1 MGQRTQ
7 IIVIKENNKG
17 EVRKTV
23 WHHQWGF
30 GRIMYLALM
39 SLYIGDYNKDTWAEG
54 YDFFNTSFPLI
65 PKLINVT
72 DEIPKDI
79 LGQANVDNLAS
90 IRRVIDYCD
99 NNNGAMVVYIKENP
113 TENYLTSQFKVG
125 FLMGLE
131 DEYYTSTYDNKTYNK
146 RNIGEK
152 PFSRWLTP
160 VEYGRINGGNKY
172 SDENFT
178 EMVYK
183 FCEYFEIETLKEDKS
198 VEEDKKESQ
207 ETNDGDTDK
216 TDSADDSNS
225 SDEEGKAVT
234 DFHKQWEVIENNI
247 RTALDKKPSDCDK
260 KLSNNEEIYATED
273 VLGRRLITRI
283 QMGLFDVADGEI
295 SEIKVVDGQIYF
307 HWNFYDG
314 GWYTRDGL
322 LREEARK
329 LIDGITDQ
337 EILIG
342 INRCKNGKK

>member
-72 DEIPKDI
+72 DEVPKDI
-79 LGQANVDNLAS
+79 LEQANVNDLAS
-90 IRRVIDYCD
+90 IRQVIDYCD

-113 TENYLTSQFKVG
+113 TNYMTSQFKVG

-172 SDENFT
+172 SDENFI

-183 FCEYFEIETLKEDKS
+183 FCEYFKIETLKDDKS
-198 VEEDKKESQ
+198 VEENKKESQ
-207 ETNDGDTDK
+207 ETNDGETDK
-216 TDSADDSNS
+216 TDSADDNDASNKTDS
-225 SDEEGKAVT
+225 SD
-234 DFHKQWEVIENNI
+234 
-247 RTALDKKPSDCDK
+247 
-260 KLSNNEEIYATED
+260 NNEKIYTPEE

-283 QMGLFDVADGEI
+283 QMGPFYAENGEI
-295 SEIKVVDGQIYF
+295 TKIKVVDGQTYF
-307 HWNFYDG
+307 YWYFYDY
-314 GWYTRDGL
+314 GWNTLDE

-329 LIDGITDQ
+329 LIDSLTDR
-337 EILIG
+337 EKMLIG
-342 INRCKNGKK
+342 INRCKNEKK

>member
-72 DEIPKDI
+72 DEVPKDI
-79 LGQANVDNLAS
+79 LEQANVNDLAS
-90 IRRVIDYCD
+90 IRQVIDYCD

-113 TENYLTSQFKVG
+113 TNYMTSQFKVG

-131 DEYYTSTYDNKTYNK
+131 DEYYTSTYDNETYNE

-152 PFSRWLTP
+152 AFSRWLTP
-160 VEYGRINGGNKY
+160 VEYGRINGGNEY
-172 SDENFT
+172 SDEDFI

-183 FCEYFEIETLKEDKS
+183 FCEYFEIDTIKEDKP
-198 VEEDKKESQ
+198 VEENEKKTPE
-207 ETNDGDTDK
+207 
-216 TDSADDSNS
+216 TDSADTNNS
-225 SDEEGKAVT
+225 SDNTDSIDNDEGAYT
-234 DFHKQWEVIENNI
+234 
-247 RTALDKKPSDCDK
+247 
-260 KLSNNEEIYATED
+260 TED

-283 QMGLFDVADGEI
+283 QMGPFDAADGEI
-295 SEIKVVDGQIYF
+295 TKIKVVDGQTYF
-307 HWNFYDG
+307 YWNFYDY
-314 GWYTRDGL
+314 GWNTLDE

>member
-39 SLYIGDYNKDTWAEG
+39 SLYIGDYNKDTWADG

-72 DEIPKDI
+72 DEVPKDI
-79 LGQANVDNLAS
+79 LEQANVNDLAS
-90 IRRVIDYCD
+90 IRQVIDYCD

-131 DEYYTSTYDNKTYNK
+131 DEYYTSTYDNETYNE

-152 PFSRWLTP
+152 AFSRWLTP

-172 SDENFT
+172 SDEDFI

-198 VEEDKKESQ
+198 VEENKKESQ
-207 ETNDGDTDK
+207 ETNDGETDK
-216 TDSADDSNS
+216 TDSADDNNS
-225 SDEEGKAVT
+225 SDNTNSIDNDEKIYTPEE
-234 DFHKQWEVIENNI
+234 
-247 RTALDKKPSDCDK
+247 
-260 KLSNNEEIYATED
+260 

-283 QMGLFDVADGEI
+283 QMGPFDAEDGEI
-295 SEIKVVDGQIYF
+295 TKIKVVDGQTYF
-307 HWNFYDG
+307 YWNFYG
-314 GWYTRDGL
+314 CGWYTRDEL
-322 LREEARK
+322 CEEARK
-329 LIDGITDQ
+329 LIDSLTDR
-337 EILIG
+337 EKMLIG
-342 INRCKNGKK
+342 INRCKNEKK

>member
-72 DEIPKDI
+72 DDVPKDI
-79 LGQANVDNLAS
+79 LEQANVNDLAS
-90 IRRVIDYCD
+90 IRQVIDYCD

-172 SDENFT
+172 SDEDFI

-198 VEEDKKESQ
+198 VEENKKESQ
-207 ETNDGDTDK
+207 ETNDGKTDK
-216 TDSADDSNS
+216 TDSADDNNS
-225 SDEEGKAVT
+225 SDNTNSIDDNEKIYTPEE
-234 DFHKQWEVIENNI
+234 
-247 RTALDKKPSDCDK
+247 
-260 KLSNNEEIYATED
+260 

-283 QMGLFDVADGEI
+283 QMGPFDADDGEI
-295 SEIKVVDGQIYF
+295 TKIKVVDGQTYF
-307 HWNFYDG
+307 YWNFYG
-314 GWYTRDGL
+314 CGWYTRDEL
-322 LREEARK
+322 CEEARK

>member
-23 WHHQWGF
+23 WHHQCGF

-72 DEIPKDI
+72 DEVPKDI
-79 LGQANVDNLAS
+79 LEQANVNDLAS
-90 IRRVIDYCD
+90 IRQVIDYCD

-113 TENYLTSQFKVG
+113 TNYMTSQFKVG

-172 SDENFT
+172 SDENFI

-183 FCEYFEIETLKEDKS
+183 FCEYFKIETLKEDKP
-198 VEEDKKESQ
+198 VEENKKESQ
-207 ETNDGDTDK
+207 ETNDGETDK
-216 TDSADDSNS
+216 TDSADTNNS
-225 SDEEGKAVT
+225 SED
-234 DFHKQWEVIENNI
+234 NN
-247 RTALDKKPSDCDK
+247 SDDA
-260 KLSNNEEIYATED
+260 EEIYTTED
-273 VLGRRLITRI
+273 VLGRRLMTRI
-283 QMGLFDVADGEI
+283 QMGPFDNEVGEI
-295 SEIKVVDGQIYF
+295 TKIKVVRTPGGSQIYF
-307 HWNFYDG
+307 YWNFYG
-314 GWYTRDGL
+314 CGWYTRDEL
-322 LREEARK
+322 CEDARK

-342 INRCKNGKK
+342 ANCKNEKK

>member
-72 DEIPKDI
+72 DEVPKDI
-79 LGQANVDNLAS
+79 LEQANVNDLAS
-90 IRRVIDYCD
+90 IRQVIDYCD

-113 TENYLTSQFKVG
+113 TNYMTSQFKVG
-125 FLMGLE
+125 FLMGFE
-131 DEYYTSTYDNKTYNK
+131 DEYCTSTYDNKTYNK

-160 VEYGRINGGNKY
+160 VEYGRINGGNEY
-172 SDENFT
+172 SDEDFI

-183 FCEYFEIETLKEDKS
+183 FCEYFDIETIKEDKS
-198 VEEDKKESQ
+198 VEENKKESQ
-207 ETNDGDTDK
+207 ETNDGETDK
-216 TDSADDSNS
+216 TDSADDNDASNKTDS
-225 SDEEGKAVT
+225 SD
-234 DFHKQWEVIENNI
+234 
-247 RTALDKKPSDCDK
+247 
-260 KLSNNEEIYATED
+260 NNEKIYTPEE

-283 QMGLFDVADGEI
+283 QMGPFDADDGEI
-295 SEIKVVDGQIYF
+295 IKIKVVDGQTYF
-307 HWNFYDG
+307 YWNFYDY
-314 GWYTRDGL
+314 GWYTLDE

-329 LIDGITDQ
+329 LIDSLTDR
-337 EILIG
+337 EKMLIG

>member
-72 DEIPKDI
+72 DGVPKDI
-79 LGQANVDNLAS
+79 LEQANVNDLAS
-90 IRRVIDYCD
+90 IRQVIDYCD

-172 SDENFT
+172 SDEDFI

-183 FCEYFEIETLKEDKS
+183 FCEYFEIDTIKEDKP
-198 VEEDKKESQ
+198 VEENEKESQ
-207 ETNDGDTDK
+207 ETNDGKTDK
-216 TDSADDSNS
+216 TDSADDNNS
-225 SDEEGKAVT
+225 SDNTNSIDDNEKIYTPEE
-234 DFHKQWEVIENNI
+234 
-247 RTALDKKPSDCDK
+247 
-260 KLSNNEEIYATED
+260 

-283 QMGLFDVADGEI
+283 QMGPFDAEDGEI
-295 SEIKVVDGQIYF
+295 TKIKVVDGQTYF
-307 HWNFYDG
+307 YWNFYG
-314 GWYTRDGL
+314 CGWYTRDEL
-322 LREEARK
+322 CEEARK
-329 LIDGITDQ
+329 LIDGITGQ

>member
-72 DEIPKDI
+72 DEVPKDI
-79 LGQANVDNLAS
+79 LEQANVNDLAS
-90 IRRVIDYCD
+90 IRQVIDYCD

-113 TENYLTSQFKVG
+113 TNYMTSQFKVG

-131 DEYYTSTYDNKTYNK
+131 DEYYTSTYDNTTYNK

-172 SDENFT
+172 SDENFI

-183 FCEYFEIETLKEDKS
+183 FCEYFEIEALKEDKS
-198 VEEDKKESQ
+198 VEENKKESQ
-207 ETNDGDTDK
+207 ETNDGETDK
-216 TDSADDSNS
+216 TDSADDNDASNKTDS
-225 SDEEGKAVT
+225 SD
-234 DFHKQWEVIENNI
+234 
-247 RTALDKKPSDCDK
+247 
-260 KLSNNEEIYATED
+260 NNEKIYTPEE
-273 VLGRRLITRI
+273 VLGRSLRVNI
-283 QMGLFDVADGEI
+283 QKGIFANEVGEI
-295 SEIKVVDGQIYF
+295 SKIKVVDGKIYF
-307 HWNFYDG
+307 YWDFFYG
-314 GWYTRDGL
+314 CGWYTRDR

-342 INRCKNGKK
+342 INRCKNEKK

>member
-72 DEIPKDI
+72 DEVPKDI
-79 LGQANVDNLAS
+79 LEQANVNDLAS
-90 IRRVIDYCD
+90 IRQVIDYCD

-113 TENYLTSQFKVG
+113 TNYMTSQFKVG

-131 DEYYTSTYDNKTYNK
+131 DEYYTSTYDDKIYNK

-172 SDENFT
+172 SDENFI

-183 FCEYFEIETLKEDKS
+183 FCEYFKIETLKEDKS
-198 VEEDKKESQ
+198 VEENEKESQ
-207 ETNDGDTDK
+207 ETNDGETDK
-216 TDSADDSNS
+216 TDSADDNDASNKTDS
-225 SDEEGKAVT
+225 SDNNEKIYTPE
-234 DFHKQWEVIENNI
+234 EVI
-247 RTALDKKPSDCDK
+247 
-260 KLSNNEEIYATED
+260 
-273 VLGRRLITRI
+273 GRKLITRI
-283 QMGLFDVADGEI
+283 QMGPFYAENGEI
-295 SEIKVVDGQIYF
+295 TKIKVVDGQTYF
-307 HWNFYDG
+307 YWYFYDY
-314 GWYTRDGL
+314 GWNTLDE

-329 LIDGITDQ
+329 LIDSLTDR
-337 EILIG
+337 EKMLIG
-342 INRCKNGKK
+342 INRCKNEKK

>member
-39 SLYIGDYNKDTWAEG
+39 SLYIGDYNKDTWADG

-79 LGQANVDNLAS
+79 LEQVNVNDLAS

-113 TENYLTSQFKVG
+113 TENYLNSQFKVG

-178 EMVYK
+178 EMIYK

-198 VEEDKKESQ
+198 VEENKKENQ
-207 ETNDGDTDK
+207 ETNDGETDK

-225 SDEEGKAVT
+225 SDEDGKVIT

-247 RTALDKKPSDCDK
+247 RTGLDKKP
-260 KLSNNEEIYATED
+260 SNNEEIYTPED

>member
-72 DEIPKDI
+72 DDVPKDI
-79 LGQANVDNLAS
+79 LEQANVNDLAS
-90 IRRVIDYCD
+90 IRQVIDYCD

-160 VEYGRINGGNKY
+160 VEYGRINGGNEY
-172 SDENFT
+172 SDEDFI

-198 VEEDKKESQ
+198 VEENKKESQ
-207 ETNDGDTDK
+207 ETNDGKTDK
-216 TDSADDSNS
+216 TDSADTNNS
-225 SDEEGKAVT
+225 SED
-234 DFHKQWEVIENNI
+234 NN
-247 RTALDKKPSDCDK
+247 SDDA
-260 KLSNNEEIYATED
+260 EEIYTTED
-273 VLGRRLITRI
+273 VLSRRLMTRI
-283 QMGLFDVADGEI
+283 QMGPFDSEVGEI
-295 SEIKVVDGQIYF
+295 TKIKVVRTHGGSQIYF
-307 HWNFYDG
+307 YWNFYG
-314 GWYTRDGL
+314 CGWYTRDEL
-322 LREEARK
+322 CEDARK

-342 INRCKNGKK
+342 ANCKNEKK

>member
-72 DEIPKDI
+72 DEVPKDI
-79 LGQANVDNLAS
+79 LEQANVNDLAS
-90 IRRVIDYCD
+90 IRQVIDYCD

-113 TENYLTSQFKVG
+113 TNYMTSQFKVG

-131 DEYYTSTYDNKTYNK
+131 DEYYTSTYDNETYNE

-152 PFSRWLTP
+152 AFSRWLTP
-160 VEYGRINGGNKY
+160 VEYGRINGGNEY
-172 SDENFT
+172 SDESFI
-178 EMVYK
+178 EMIYK

-198 VEEDKKESQ
+198 VEENKKKTPE
-207 ETNDGDTDK
+207 
-216 TDSADDSNS
+216 TDSADTNYS
-225 SDEEGKAVT
+225 SDNT
-234 DFHKQWEVIENNI
+234 DAIDN
-247 RTALDKKPSDCDK
+247 D
-260 KLSNNEEIYATED
+260 EEIYTPEE

-283 QMGLFDVADGEI
+283 QMGLFDVSDGEI

>member
-172 SDENFT
+172 SDENFI

-183 FCEYFEIETLKEDKS
+183 FCEYFKIETLKEDKS
-198 VEEDKKESQ
+198 VEENKKESQ
-207 ETNDGDTDK
+207 ETNDGETDK
-216 TDSADDSNS
+216 TDSADDNDASNKTDS
-225 SDEEGKAVT
+225 SD
-234 DFHKQWEVIENNI
+234 
-247 RTALDKKPSDCDK
+247 
-260 KLSNNEEIYATED
+260 NNEKIYTPEE

-283 QMGLFDVADGEI
+283 QMGPFYAENGEI
-295 SEIKVVDGQIYF
+295 TKIKVVDGQTYF
-307 HWNFYDG
+307 YWYFYDY
-314 GWYTRDGL
+314 GWNTLDE

-329 LIDGITDQ
+329 LIDSLTDR
-337 EILIG
+337 EKMLIG
-342 INRCKNGKK
+342 INRCKNEKK

>member
-72 DEIPKDI
+72 DEVPKDI
-79 LGQANVDNLAS
+79 LEQANVNDLAS
-90 IRRVIDYCD
+90 IRQVIDYCD

-172 SDENFT
+172 SDEDFI

-183 FCEYFEIETLKEDKS
+183 FCEYFDIETIKEDKS
-198 VEEDKKESQ
+198 VKEHEKESQ
-207 ETNDGDTDK
+207 ETNDGKTDK
-216 TDSADDSNS
+216 TDSADDNNSFDNTDS
-225 SDEEGKAVT
+225 SDA
-234 DFHKQWEVIENNI
+234 
-247 RTALDKKPSDCDK
+247 
-260 KLSNNEEIYATED
+260 EEI
-273 VLGRRLITRI
+273 
-283 QMGLFDVADGEI
+283 F
-295 SEIKVVDGQIYF
+295 K
-307 HWNFYDG
+307 
-314 GWYTRDGL
+314 
-322 LREEARK
+322 
-329 LIDGITDQ
+329 
-337 EILIG
+337 
-342 INRCKNGKK
+342 

>member
-72 DEIPKDI
+72 DEVPKDI
-79 LGQANVDNLAS
+79 LEQANVNDLAS
-90 IRRVIDYCD
+90 IRQVIDYCD

-125 FLMGLE
+125 FLMGFE
-131 DEYYTSTYDNKTYNK
+131 DEYCTSTYDNKTYNK

-172 SDENFT
+172 SDEDFI

-183 FCEYFEIETLKEDKS
+183 FCEYFDIETIKEDKS
-198 VEEDKKESQ
+198 VEENKKESQ
-207 ETNDGDTDK
+207 ETNDGETDK
-216 TDSADDSNS
+216 TDSADDNDASNKTDS
-225 SDEEGKAVT
+225 SD
-234 DFHKQWEVIENNI
+234 
-247 RTALDKKPSDCDK
+247 
-260 KLSNNEEIYATED
+260 NNEKIYTPEE

-283 QMGLFDVADGEI
+283 QMGPFDVDNGEI
-295 SEIKVVDGQIYF
+295 TKIKVVDGQTYF
-307 HWNFYDG
+307 YWNFYDY
-314 GWYTRDGL
+314 GWYTLDE

-329 LIDGITDQ
+329 LIDSLTDR
-337 EILIG
+337 EKMLIG

>member
-72 DEIPKDI
+72 DDVPKDI
-79 LGQANVDNLAS
+79 LEQANVNDLAS
-90 IRRVIDYCD
+90 IRQVIDYCD

-172 SDENFT
+172 SDENFI

-183 FCEYFEIETLKEDKS
+183 FCEYFKIETLKEDKS
-198 VEEDKKESQ
+198 VEENKKESQ
-207 ETNDGDTDK
+207 ETNDGETDK
-216 TDSADDSNS
+216 TDSADDNDASNKTDS
-225 SDEEGKAVT
+225 SD
-234 DFHKQWEVIENNI
+234 
-247 RTALDKKPSDCDK
+247 
-260 KLSNNEEIYATED
+260 NNEKIYTPEE

-283 QMGLFDVADGEI
+283 QMGPFYAENGEI
-295 SEIKVVDGQIYF
+295 TKIKVVDGQTYF
-307 HWNFYDG
+307 YWYFYDY
-314 GWYTRDGL
+314 GWNTLDE

-329 LIDGITDQ
+329 LIDSLTDR
-337 EILIG
+337 EKMLIG
-342 INRCKNGKK
+342 INRCKNEKK

>member
-172 SDENFT
+172 SDENFI

-183 FCEYFEIETLKEDKS
+183 FCEYFEIDTIKEDKP
-198 VEEDKKESQ
+198 VEENEKESQ
-207 ETNDGDTDK
+207 ETNDGKTDK
-216 TDSADDSNS
+216 TDSADDNNS
-225 SDEEGKAVT
+225 SDNTNSIDDNEKIYTPEE
-234 DFHKQWEVIENNI
+234 
-247 RTALDKKPSDCDK
+247 
-260 KLSNNEEIYATED
+260 

-283 QMGLFDVADGEI
+283 QMGPFDADDGEI
-295 SEIKVVDGQIYF
+295 TKIKVVDGQTYF
-307 HWNFYDG
+307 YWNFYG
-314 GWYTRDGL
+314 CGWYTRDEL
-322 LREEARK
+322 CEEARK

>member
-1 MGQRTQ
+1 MRQRTQ

-178 EMVYK
+178 EMIYK

-198 VEEDKKESQ
+198 VEENKKESQ
-207 ETNDGDTDK
+207 ETNDGETDK

-225 SDEEGKAVT
+225 SDNTDAIDNDEGAYT
-234 DFHKQWEVIENNI
+234 
-247 RTALDKKPSDCDK
+247 
-260 KLSNNEEIYATED
+260 TED
-273 VLGRRLITRI
+273 VLGRSLMTNI
-283 QMGLFDVADGEI
+283 QKGLFANEVGEI
-295 SEIKVVDGQIYF
+295 SKIKVVDGKIYF
-307 HWNFYDG
+307 YWDFFYDG

>member
-72 DEIPKDI
+72 DEVPKDI
-79 LGQANVDNLAS
+79 LEQANVNDLAS
-90 IRRVIDYCD
+90 IRQVIDYCD

-172 SDENFT
+172 SDEDFI

-198 VEEDKKESQ
+198 VEENKKESQ
-207 ETNDGDTDK
+207 ETNDGETDK
-216 TDSADDSNS
+216 TDSADDNDASNKTDS
-225 SDEEGKAVT
+225 ADDNEKIYTPEE
-234 DFHKQWEVIENNI
+234 
-247 RTALDKKPSDCDK
+247 
-260 KLSNNEEIYATED
+260 

-283 QMGLFDVADGEI
+283 QMGPFDAENGEI
-295 SEIKVVDGQIYF
+295 TKIKVVDGQTYF
-307 HWNFYDG
+307 YWNFYG
-314 GWYTRDGL
+314 CGWYTRDEL
-322 LREEARK
+322 CEEARK
-329 LIDGITDQ
+329 LIDSLTDR
-337 EILIG
+337 EKMLIG
-342 INRCKNGKK
+342 INRCKNEKK

>member
-72 DEIPKDI
+72 DGVPKDI
-79 LGQANVDNLAS
+79 LEQANVNDLAS
-90 IRRVIDYCD
+90 IRQVIDYCD

-131 DEYYTSTYDNKTYNK
+131 DEYYTSTSDNKTYNK

-172 SDENFT
+172 SDEDFI

-198 VEEDKKESQ
+198 VEENKKESQ
-207 ETNDGDTDK
+207 ETNDGKTDK
-216 TDSADDSNS
+216 TDSADDNNS
-225 SDEEGKAVT
+225 SDNTNSIDDNEKIYTPEE
-234 DFHKQWEVIENNI
+234 
-247 RTALDKKPSDCDK
+247 
-260 KLSNNEEIYATED
+260 

-283 QMGLFDVADGEI
+283 QMGPFDADDGEI
-295 SEIKVVDGQIYF
+295 TKIKVVDGQTYF
-307 HWNFYDG
+307 YWNFYG
-314 GWYTRDGL
+314 CGWYTRDEL
-322 LREEARK
+322 CEEARK

>member
-72 DEIPKDI
+72 DEVPKDI
-79 LGQANVDNLAS
+79 LEQANVNDLAS
-90 IRRVIDYCD
+90 IRQVIDYCD

-172 SDENFT
+172 SDENFI

-183 FCEYFEIETLKEDKS
+183 FCEYFKIETLKEDKS
-198 VEEDKKESQ
+198 VEENKKESQ
-207 ETNDGDTDK
+207 ETNDGETDK
-216 TDSADDSNS
+216 TDSADDNNS
-225 SDEEGKAVT
+225 SDNANSIDNDEGAYT
-234 DFHKQWEVIENNI
+234 
-247 RTALDKKPSDCDK
+247 
-260 KLSNNEEIYATED
+260 TED
-273 VLGRRLITRI
+273 ALGWHHRPRNTYR
-283 QMGLFDVADGEI
+283 
-295 SEIKVVDGQIYF
+295 
-307 HWNFYDG
+307 N
-314 GWYTRDGL
+314 
-322 LREEARK
+322 
-329 LIDGITDQ
+329 
-337 EILIG
+337 
-342 INRCKNGKK
+342 

>member
-39 SLYIGDYNKDTWAEG
+39 SLYIGDYNKDTWADG

-72 DEIPKDI
+72 DGVPKDI
-79 LGQANVDNLAS
+79 LEQANVNDLAS
-90 IRRVIDYCD
+90 IRQVIDYCD

-113 TENYLTSQFKVG
+113 TDNYLTSQFKVG

-131 DEYYTSTYDNKTYNK
+131 DEYYTSTSDNKTYNK

-172 SDENFT
+172 SDEDFI

-183 FCEYFEIETLKEDKS
+183 FCEYFEIDTIKEDKP
-198 VEEDKKESQ
+198 VEENEKESQ
-207 ETNDGDTDK
+207 ETNDGKTDK
-216 TDSADDSNS
+216 TDSADDNNS
-225 SDEEGKAVT
+225 SDNTNSIDDNEKIYTPEE
-234 DFHKQWEVIENNI
+234 
-247 RTALDKKPSDCDK
+247 
-260 KLSNNEEIYATED
+260 

-283 QMGLFDVADGEI
+283 QMGPFDADDGEI
-295 SEIKVVDGQIYF
+295 TKIKVVDGQTYF
-307 HWNFYDG
+307 YWNFYG
-314 GWYTRDGL
+314 CGWYTRDEL
-322 LREEARK
+322 CEEARK

-342 INRCKNGKK
+342 INRCKNEKK

>member
-72 DEIPKDI
+72 DEVPKDI
-79 LGQANVDNLAS
+79 LEQANVNDLAS
-90 IRRVIDYCD
+90 IRQVIDYCD

-125 FLMGLE
+125 FLMGFE
-131 DEYYTSTYDNKTYNK
+131 DEYCTSTYDNKTYNK

-172 SDENFT
+172 SDENFI

-183 FCEYFEIETLKEDKS
+183 FCEYFKIETLKEDKS
-198 VEEDKKESQ
+198 VEENKKESQ
-207 ETNDGDTDK
+207 ETNDGETDK
-216 TDSADDSNS
+216 TDSADDNDASNKTDS
-225 SDEEGKAVT
+225 SD
-234 DFHKQWEVIENNI
+234 
-247 RTALDKKPSDCDK
+247 
-260 KLSNNEEIYATED
+260 NNEKIYTPEE

-283 QMGLFDVADGEI
+283 QMGPFDTDEGEI
-295 SEIKVVDGQIYF
+295 TKIKVVDGQTYF
-307 HWNFYDG
+307 YWNFYDY
-314 GWYTRDGL
+314 GWYTLDE

-329 LIDGITDQ
+329 LIDSLTDR
-337 EILIG
+337 EKMLIG
-342 INRCKNGKK
+342 INRCKNEKK

>member
-72 DEIPKDI
+72 DEVPKDI
-79 LGQANVDNLAS
+79 LEQANVNDLAS
-90 IRRVIDYCD
+90 IRQVIDYCD

-172 SDENFT
+172 SDENFI

-183 FCEYFEIETLKEDKS
+183 FCEYFKIETLKEDKS
-198 VEEDKKESQ
+198 VEENKKESQ
-207 ETNDGDTDK
+207 ETNDGKTDK
-216 TDSADDSNS
+216 TDSADDNDASNKTDS
-225 SDEEGKAVT
+225 SD
-234 DFHKQWEVIENNI
+234 
-247 RTALDKKPSDCDK
+247 
-260 KLSNNEEIYATED
+260 NNEKIYIPEE

-283 QMGLFDVADGEI
+283 QMGPFYAENGEI
-295 SEIKVVDGQIYF
+295 TKIKVVDGQTYF
-307 HWNFYDG
+307 YWYFYDY
-314 GWYTRDGL
+314 GWNTLDE

-329 LIDGITDQ
+329 LIDSLTDR
-337 EILIG
+337 EKMLIG
-342 INRCKNGKK
+342 INRCKNEKK

>member
-17 EVRKTV
+17 EVRRTV
-23 WHHQWGF
+23 WHHQWGY

-79 LGQANVDNLAS
+79 LEQANVDNLAS

-113 TENYLTSQFKVG
+113 TEKYLTSQFKVG
-125 FLMGLE
+125 FLMGFE

-152 PFSRWLTP
+152 PYSRWLTP
-160 VEYGRINGGNKY
+160 VEYGRINGGNEY
-172 SDENFT
+172 SDENFI
-178 EMVYK
+178 EIIYK

-198 VEEDKKESQ
+198 VEENKKGSQ
-207 ETNDGDTDK
+207 ETNEGEIDK
-216 TDSADDSNS
+216 TDSADDNNS
-225 SDEEGKAVT
+225 SDDDT
-234 DFHKQWEVIENNI
+234 
-247 RTALDKKPSDCDK
+247 SDDA
-260 KLSNNEEIYATED
+260 EEIYTTED
-273 VLGRRLITRI
+273 VLGRRLIKRI
-283 QMGLFDVADGEI
+283 QMGLFDVEDGEI

-307 HWNFYDG
+307 HWDFYDG

-322 LREEARK
+322 PREEARK

>member
-39 SLYIGDYNKDTWAEG
+39 SLYISDYNKDTWAEG

-72 DEIPKDI
+72 DGVPKDI
-79 LGQANVDNLAS
+79 LEQANVNDLAS
-90 IRRVIDYCD
+90 IRQVIDYCD

-172 SDENFT
+172 SDEDFI

-183 FCEYFEIETLKEDKS
+183 FCEYFEIDTIKEDKP
-198 VEEDKKESQ
+198 VEENDKESQ
-207 ETNDGDTDK
+207 ETNDGKTDK
-216 TDSADDSNS
+216 TDSADDNNS
-225 SDEEGKAVT
+225 SDNTNSIDDNEKIYTPEE
-234 DFHKQWEVIENNI
+234 
-247 RTALDKKPSDCDK
+247 
-260 KLSNNEEIYATED
+260 

-283 QMGLFDVADGEI
+283 QMGPFDADDGEI
-295 SEIKVVDGQIYF
+295 TKIKVVDGQTYF
-307 HWNFYDG
+307 YWNFYG
-314 GWYTRDGL
+314 CGWYTRDEL
-322 LREEARK
+322 CEEARK

>member
-172 SDENFT
+172 SDENFI

-183 FCEYFEIETLKEDKS
+183 FCEYFKIETLKEDKS
-198 VEEDKKESQ
+198 VEENKKESQ
-207 ETNDGDTDK
+207 ETNDGETDK
-216 TDSADDSNS
+216 TDSADDNDASNKTDS
-225 SDEEGKAVT
+225 SD
-234 DFHKQWEVIENNI
+234 
-247 RTALDKKPSDCDK
+247 
-260 KLSNNEEIYATED
+260 NNEKIYTPEE

-283 QMGLFDVADGEI
+283 QMGPFYAENGEI
-295 SEIKVVDGQIYF
+295 TKIKVVDGQTYF
-307 HWNFYDG
+307 YWYFYDY
-314 GWYTRDGL
+314 GWNTLDDL

>member
-72 DEIPKDI
+72 DGVPKDI
-79 LGQANVDNLAS
+79 LEQANVNDLAS
-90 IRRVIDYCD
+90 IRQVIDYCD

-160 VEYGRINGGNKY
+160 VEYGCINGGNKY
-172 SDENFT
+172 SDEDFI

-183 FCEYFEIETLKEDKS
+183 FCEYFDIETIKEDKS
-198 VEEDKKESQ
+198 VEENEKESQ
-207 ETNDGDTDK
+207 ETNDGKTDK
-216 TDSADDSNS
+216 TDSADDNNS
-225 SDEEGKAVT
+225 SDNT
-234 DFHKQWEVIENNI
+234 NSIDNDEVAY
-247 RTALDKKPSDCDK
+247 T
-260 KLSNNEEIYATED
+260 TED
-273 VLGRRLITRI
+273 VLGRSLMTNI
-283 QMGLFDVADGEI
+283 QMGLFDNEVGEI
-295 SEIKVVDGQIYF
+295 TKIKVVDGQTYF
-307 HWNFYDG
+307 YWNFYG
-314 GWYTRDGL
+314 CGWYTRDEL
-322 LREEARK
+322 CEEARK

>member
-172 SDENFT
+172 SDENFI

-183 FCEYFEIETLKEDKS
+183 FCEYFKIETLKEDKS
-198 VEEDKKESQ
+198 VEENKKESQ
-207 ETNDGDTDK
+207 ETNDGKTDK
-216 TDSADDSNS
+216 TDSADDNDASNKTDS
-225 SDEEGKAVT
+225 SD
-234 DFHKQWEVIENNI
+234 
-247 RTALDKKPSDCDK
+247 
-260 KLSNNEEIYATED
+260 NNEKIYIPEE

-283 QMGLFDVADGEI
+283 QMGPFYAENGEI
-295 SEIKVVDGQIYF
+295 TKIKVVDGQTYF
-307 HWNFYDG
+307 YWYFYDY
-314 GWYTRDGL
+314 GWNTLDE

-329 LIDGITDQ
+329 LIDSLTDR
-337 EILIG
+337 EKMLIG
-342 INRCKNGKK
+342 INRCKNEKK

>member
-79 LGQANVDNLAS
+79 LGQANVNDLAS
-90 IRRVIDYCD
+90 IRQVIDYCD

-172 SDENFT
+172 SDEDFI

-198 VEEDKKESQ
+198 VEENEKESQ
-207 ETNDGDTDK
+207 ETNDGETDK
-216 TDSADDSNS
+216 TDSVDTNNS
-225 SDEEGKAVT
+225 SED
-234 DFHKQWEVIENNI
+234 NN
-247 RTALDKKPSDCDK
+247 SDDA
-260 KLSNNEEIYATED
+260 EEIYTTED
-273 VLGRRLITRI
+273 VLGIRLMTRI
-283 QMGLFDVADGEI
+283 QMGPFDSEVGEI
-295 SEIKVVDGQIYF
+295 TKIKVVRTPGGSQIYF
-307 HWNFYDG
+307 YWNFYG
-314 GWYTRDGL
+314 CGWYTRDEL
-322 LREEARK
+322 CEDARK

-342 INRCKNGKK
+342 ANCKNGKK

>member
-17 EVRKTV
+17 EVRRTV
-23 WHHQWGF
+23 WHHQCGY

-79 LGQANVDNLAS
+79 LEQANVDNLAS

-113 TENYLTSQFKVG
+113 TEKYLTSQFKVG
-125 FLMGLE
+125 FLMGFE

-152 PFSRWLTP
+152 PYSRWLTP
-160 VEYGRINGGNKY
+160 VEYGRINGGNEY
-172 SDENFT
+172 SDENFI
-178 EMVYK
+178 EIIYK

-198 VEEDKKESQ
+198 VEENKKGSQ
-207 ETNDGDTDK
+207 ETN
-216 TDSADDSNS
+216 
-225 SDEEGKAVT
+225 EG
-234 DFHKQWEVIENNI
+234 
-247 RTALDKKPSDCDK
+247 
-260 KLSNNEEIYATED
+260 
-273 VLGRRLITRI
+273 
-283 QMGLFDVADGEI
+283 
-295 SEIKVVDGQIYF
+295 
-307 HWNFYDG
+307 
-314 GWYTRDGL
+314 
-322 LREEARK
+322 
-329 LIDGITDQ
+329 
-337 EILIG
+337 
-342 INRCKNGKK
+342 

>member
-72 DEIPKDI
+72 DEVPKDI
-79 LGQANVDNLAS
+79 LEQANVNDLAS
-90 IRRVIDYCD
+90 IRQVIDYCD

-172 SDENFT
+172 SDENFI

-183 FCEYFEIETLKEDKS
+183 FCEYFKIETLKEDKS
-198 VEEDKKESQ
+198 VEENKKESQ
-207 ETNDGDTDK
+207 ETNDGETDK
-216 TDSADDSNS
+216 TDSADDNDASNKTDS
-225 SDEEGKAVT
+225 SD
-234 DFHKQWEVIENNI
+234 
-247 RTALDKKPSDCDK
+247 
-260 KLSNNEEIYATED
+260 NNEKIYTPEE

-283 QMGLFDVADGEI
+283 QMGPFYAEDGEI
-295 SEIKVVDGQIYF
+295 TKIKVVDGQTYF
-307 HWNFYDG
+307 YWNFYDY
-314 GWYTRDGL
+314 GWYTLDE

-329 LIDGITDQ
+329 IIDSLTDR
-337 EILIG
+337 EKMLIG
-342 INRCKNGKK
+342 INRCKNEKK

>member
-72 DEIPKDI
+72 DGVPKDI
-79 LGQANVDNLAS
+79 LEQANVNDLAS
-90 IRRVIDYCD
+90 IRQVIDYCD

-113 TENYLTSQFKVG
+113 TNYMTSQFKVG

-172 SDENFT
+172 SDEDFI

-183 FCEYFEIETLKEDKS
+183 FCEYFEIDTLKEDKP
-198 VEEDKKESQ
+198 VEENEKESQ
-207 ETNDGDTDK
+207 ETNDGETDK
-216 TDSADDSNS
+216 TDSADDNDASNKTDS
-225 SDEEGKAVT
+225 SD
-234 DFHKQWEVIENNI
+234 
-247 RTALDKKPSDCDK
+247 
-260 KLSNNEEIYATED
+260 NNEKIYTPEK

-283 QMGLFDVADGEI
+283 QMGPFDAENGEI
-295 SEIKVVDGQIYF
+295 TKIKVVDGQTYF
-307 HWNFYDG
+307 YWNFYG
-314 GWYTRDGL
+314 CGWYTRDEL
-322 LREEARK
+322 CEEARK
-329 LIDGITDQ
+329 LIDSLTDR
-337 EILIG
+337 EKMLIG
-342 INRCKNGKK
+342 INRCKNEKK

>member
-72 DEIPKDI
+72 DGVPKDI
-79 LGQANVDNLAS
+79 LEQANVNDLAS
-90 IRRVIDYCD
+90 IRQVIDYCD

-172 SDENFT
+172 SDEDFI

-198 VEEDKKESQ
+198 VEENKKESQ
-207 ETNDGDTDK
+207 ETNDGETDK
-216 TDSADDSNS
+216 TDSADDNNS
-225 SDEEGKAVT
+225 SDNTNSIDNDEKIYTPEE
-234 DFHKQWEVIENNI
+234 
-247 RTALDKKPSDCDK
+247 
-260 KLSNNEEIYATED
+260 

-283 QMGLFDVADGEI
+283 QMGPFDAENGEI
-295 SEIKVVDGQIYF
+295 TKIKVVDGQTYF
-307 HWNFYDG
+307 YWNFYG
-314 GWYTRDGL
+314 CGWYTRDEL
-322 LREEARK
+322 CEEARK
-329 LIDGITDQ
+329 LIDSLTDR

>member
-113 TENYLTSQFKVG
+113 TEKYLSSQFKVG

-131 DEYYTSTYDNKTYNK
+131 DEYCTSTYDKKTYNK

-160 VEYGRINGGNKY
+160 LEYGRINGGNKY
-172 SDENFT
+172 SDEDFI

-183 FCEYFEIETLKEDKS
+183 FCEYFDINTIKEGKPT
-198 VEEDKKESQ
+198 EKQEKESQ
-207 ETNDGDTDK
+207 ETNDGETDK
-216 TDSADDSNS
+216 TDSADTNNS
-225 SDEEGKAVT
+225 SD
-234 DFHKQWEVIENNI
+234 DNN
-247 RTALDKKPSDCDK
+247 SDDA
-260 KLSNNEEIYATED
+260 EEI
-273 VLGRRLITRI
+273 
-283 QMGLFDVADGEI
+283 F
-295 SEIKVVDGQIYF
+295 K
-307 HWNFYDG
+307 
-314 GWYTRDGL
+314 
-322 LREEARK
+322 
-329 LIDGITDQ
+329 
-337 EILIG
+337 
-342 INRCKNGKK
+342 

>member
-39 SLYIGDYNKDTWAEG
+39 SLYIGDYNKDTWADG

-72 DEIPKDI
+72 DEVPKDI
-79 LGQANVDNLAS
+79 LEQANVNDLAS
-90 IRRVIDYCD
+90 IRQVIDYCD

-113 TENYLTSQFKVG
+113 TNYMTSQFKVG
-125 FLMGLE
+125 FLMGFE
-131 DEYYTSTYDNKTYNK
+131 DEYCTSTYDNKTYNK

-172 SDENFT
+172 SDENFI

-183 FCEYFEIETLKEDKS
+183 FCEYFKIETLKEDKS
-198 VEEDKKESQ
+198 VEENKKESQ
-207 ETNDGDTDK
+207 ETNDGETDK
-216 TDSADDSNS
+216 TDSADDNNS
-225 SDEEGKAVT
+225 SDNTNSIDNDEKIYTPEE
-234 DFHKQWEVIENNI
+234 
-247 RTALDKKPSDCDK
+247 
-260 KLSNNEEIYATED
+260 

-283 QMGLFDVADGEI
+283 QMGPFDAEDGEI
-295 SEIKVVDGQIYF
+295 TKIKVVDGQTYF
-307 HWNFYDG
+307 YWNFYG
-314 GWYTRDGL
+314 CGWYTRDEL
-322 LREEARK
+322 CEEARK
-329 LIDGITDQ
+329 LIDSLTDR
-337 EILIG
+337 EKMLIG
-342 INRCKNGKK
+342 INRCKNEKK